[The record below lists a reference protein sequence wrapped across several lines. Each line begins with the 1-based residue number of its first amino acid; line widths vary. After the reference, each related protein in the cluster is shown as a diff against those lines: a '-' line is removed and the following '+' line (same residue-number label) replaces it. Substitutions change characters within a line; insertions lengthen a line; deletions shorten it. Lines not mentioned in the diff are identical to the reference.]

1 MWPPKGVAN
10 KDEFKLTVQVARD
23 YLPISL
29 SEIDIERLSN
39 IGHDIL
45 GIQRFA
51 MNGDTLRTLIMLRDV
66 LKVKEPVKKR
76 TK

>member
-10 KDEFKLTVQVARD
+10 KDEFKLMVQVARD
-23 YLPISL
+23 YLSISL
-29 SEIDIERLSN
+29 SEVDIERLFN

-45 GIQRFA
+45 GIQCFA

-66 LKVKEPVKKR
+66 LKMKEPVKEHPK
-76 TK
+76 